1 MPIRGR
7 GKFPTTKL
15 QARKHEEKGGVIE
28 KYIAL
33 QRPHSDTAI
42 NMLRE
47 IGAKVKVLMQRYGWK
62 LPVLAEMYPRSAN
75 LLGLNI
81 NQGAK
86 ICLRLRR
93 ANQADLFLER
103 EEVIRTMLH
112 ELAHNVRGPHDVQF
126 YETLA
131 TLTNEYETA
140 ERLGYWSG
148 SGFLSQG
155 ARLGGRGHHL
165 TPAQRRQVAAEQ
177 AARRAKNAS
186 RGSAR
191 LGGSSMKDRSL
202 RELAAEVRLASLTK
216 AALRRIQDAKTCA
229 SATSSEAQAIKEQ
242 TDTAEREAI
251 TVVDSD
257 EDTDNDTLTQTPY
270 TSTIPTH
277 AGSPPSSPTSRP
289 EIPIGSQHN
298 PIILS

>member
-7 GKFPTTKL
+7 GKFPTTKS
-15 QARKHEEKGGVIE
+15 QACKYEEKGGVIE

-42 NMLRE
+42 GMLRDV
-47 IGAKVKVLMQRYGWK
+47 GAKVKVLMQRYGWSI
-62 LPVLAEMYPRSAN
+62 SAK

-93 ANQADLFLER
+93 AHQANQFLER

-112 ELAHNVRGPHDVQF
+112 ELAHNVRGPHDVAF

-155 ARLGGRGHHL
+155 ARLGGRGNHL

-177 AARRAKNAS
+177 AARRATNAS

-216 AALRRIQDAKTCA
+216 AALRRIHDAKTCA
-229 SATSSEAQAIKEQ
+229 SATSSEAQAIKQQ

-251 TVVDSD
+251 TVVYSD
-257 EDTDNDTLTQTPY
+257 EETDNDTPTQTS
-270 TSTIPTH
+270 TRSTIPIH
-277 AGSPPSSPTSRP
+277 ARSPSSSPTPRTA
-289 EIPIGSQHN
+289 IPIGSQQN
-298 PIILS
+298 PIVLS